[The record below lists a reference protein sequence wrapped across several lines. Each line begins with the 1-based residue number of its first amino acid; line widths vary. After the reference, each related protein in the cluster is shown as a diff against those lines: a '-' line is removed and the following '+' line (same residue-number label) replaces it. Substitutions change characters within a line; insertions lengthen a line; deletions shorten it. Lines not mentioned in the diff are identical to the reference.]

1 MTVASQTTSC
11 PKCRAPLAVD
21 ARFCGTCGTA
31 LAPTEP
37 TSHAVVAG
45 TGAPPDM
52 IGREIAGRY
61 RIVAKLGEG
70 GMGAVYRA
78 EQISLKRKVALKVLK
93 PELSAD
99 PGLVR

>member
-1 MTVASQTTSC
+1 MTAARQTHSC
-11 PKCRAPLAVD
+11 PKCRAPLAID
-21 ARFCGTCGTA
+21 ARFCGSCGTA

-37 TSHAVVAG
+37 TSHALAAAVAP
-45 TGAPPDM
+45 AADM
-52 IGREIAGRY
+52 VGREIAGRY
-61 RIVAKLGEG
+61 RILAKLGEG

-99 PGLVR
+99 PG